1 LLKEGAIDMK
11 AAPGNGDLQ
20 ISEFDPSNAS
30 WPPPGEVVYD
40 DPLTKSV
47 EHSFDEEDEHA
58 QLDHLI
64 SQLALCAPAANASFD
79 ELQSFRKILLEAA
92 RAVSMRSRFLERLR
106 SFALTD
112 DLTGLYNRRGLLI
125 LGLQNLKLAS
135 RTGYSLLLFFVDID
149 QFKRVNDSLGHL
161 EGDAFLICCAEVL
174 KSTFRDSDIIARIG
188 GDEFVILAQERA
200 ENSSEAIFH
209 RLESA
214 LQLLNEKVDSPHKLS
229 LSVGVAR
236 FDPQNPVSLGELLSL
251 ADREMFERKRAR
263 VSCARI
269 SRVQD
274 KGDRSS

>member
-1 LLKEGAIDMK
+1 MK
-11 AAPGNGDLQ
+11 ASAGAGDFQ
-20 ISEFDPSNAS
+20 ISQFDPSRPS
-30 WPPPGEVVYD
+30 VFFSPHGEADDD
-40 DPLTKSV
+40 DPLIKSV
-47 EHSFDEEDEHA
+47 EHSFDGGEEHGR
-58 QLDHLI
+58 LDHLI
-64 SQLALCAPAANASFD
+64 SQLALCAPATNASFD

-92 RAVSMRSRFLERLR
+92 RAVSMRSRFLDRLR
-106 SFALTD
+106 CFALTD
-112 DLTGLYNRRGLLI
+112 DLTGLYNRRGFLV

-161 EGDAFLICCAEVL
+161 EGDAFLLCCAEIL

-188 GDEFVILAQERA
+188 GDEFVILAQETS

-236 FDPQNPVSLGELLSL
+236 FDPQNPVSLGELLSV
-251 ADREMFERKRAR
+251 ADREMFERKRVR
-263 VSCARI
+263 V
-269 SRVQD
+269 SRVQNQ
-274 KGDRSS
+274 GDRSS

>member
-1 LLKEGAIDMK
+1 MK
-11 AAPGNGDLQ
+11 ASPGNGDLQ
-20 ISEFDPSNAS
+20 ISEFDASNAFWS
-30 WPPPGEVVYD
+30 SPGEVVYD
-40 DPLTKSV
+40 DPLIKSV
-47 EHSFDEEDEHA
+47 EHSFEEEDKHA
-58 QLDHLI
+58 QFDHLI
-64 SQLALCAPAANASFD
+64 SQLALCAPAPNASFD

-92 RAVSMRSRFLERLR
+92 RAVSMRSRFLDRLR

-112 DLTGLYNRRGLLI
+112 DLTGLYNRRGFLI

-269 SRVQD
+269 SRAPD

>member
-1 LLKEGAIDMK
+1 MK
-11 AAPGNGDLQ
+11 ASPANGDLQ
-20 ISEFDPSNAS
+20 ISQFDLSRPSVFWS
-30 WPPPGEVVYD
+30 PDCEVVDD
-40 DPLTKSV
+40 DPLIKSL
-47 EHSFDEEDEHA
+47 EHSLDEEDEHGK
-58 QLDHLI
+58 LDHLI
-64 SQLALCAPAANASFD
+64 SQLALCAPAPSASFD
-79 ELQSFRKILLEAA
+79 ELQRFRKILLEAA
-92 RAVSMRSRFLERLR
+92 RAISMRSRFLDRLR

-112 DLTGLYNRRGLLI
+112 DLTGLYNRRGFLI

-135 RTGYSLLLFFVDID
+135 RTGYSLLLFFADID
-149 QFKRVNDSLGHL
+149 QFKRVNDSLGQL

-214 LQLLNEKVDSPHKLS
+214 LQLLNEKVDSSHNLS

-251 ADREMFERKRAR
+251 ADREMFERKRA
-263 VSCARI
+263 CARI

>member
-1 LLKEGAIDMK
+1 MK

>member
-1 LLKEGAIDMK
+1 MK
-11 AAPGNGDLQ
+11 ASPANGDLQ
-20 ISEFDPSNAS
+20 ISQFDLSRPSVFWS
-30 WPPPGEVVYD
+30 PDCEVVDD
-40 DPLTKSV
+40 DPLIKSV
-47 EHSFDEEDEHA
+47 EHSLDEEDEHA
-58 QLDHLI
+58 KLDHLI
-64 SQLALCAPAANASFD
+64 SQLALCAPAPSASFD

-92 RAVSMRSRFLERLR
+92 RAISMRSRFLDRLR

-112 DLTGLYNRRGLLI
+112 DLTGLYNRRGFLI

-135 RTGYSLLLFFVDID
+135 RTGYSLLLFFADID

-161 EGDAFLICCAEVL
+161 EGDAFIICCAEVL

>member
-1 LLKEGAIDMK
+1 
-11 AAPGNGDLQ
+11 
-20 ISEFDPSNAS
+20 
-30 WPPPGEVVYD
+30 VVYD
-40 DPLTKSV
+40 DPLIKSV

-79 ELQSFRKILLEAA
+79 ELESFRKILLEAA
-92 RAVSMRSRFLERLR
+92 RALSMRSRFLDRLR

-112 DLTGLYNRRGLLI
+112 DLTGLYNRRGFLI

-149 QFKRVNDSLGHL
+149 QFKRVNDCLGHL

-200 ENSSEAIFH
+200 ENKILFPLERFSPLPIARCSSE
-209 RLESA
+209 SA
-214 LQLLNEKVDSPHKLS
+214 PVLLALAFLGSRIKATALHDSLN
-229 LSVGVAR
+229 
-236 FDPQNPVSLGELLSL
+236 D
-251 ADREMFERKRAR
+251 
-263 VSCARI
+263 
-269 SRVQD
+269 
-274 KGDRSS
+274 